1 MRIRS
6 RMDSGGE
13 GIVFGMVEGARRWK
27 MGINGSSDRIEC
39 TCCEI
44 QISTYVNHIKFRI
57 S

>member
-1 MRIRS
+1 
-6 RMDSGGE
+6 
-13 GIVFGMVEGARRWK
+13 MVARVLCLGWLKGLDAWK

-44 QISTYVNHIKFRI
+44 QISTYVNHIKFGI

>member
-1 MRIRS
+1 
-6 RMDSGGE
+6 MDSGGE